1 VAPLGRETGAR
12 ILVTGASGFVGRV
25 LCPALA
31 EQGLQVRRAL
41 RSTVAN
47 EHHAPG
53 IENSVIGNIGPDTDW
68 TQPLSGVSVVVH
80 LSARTHVMHESAAD
94 PLAEYRRENVAA
106 TTALAQAA
114 VHAGVRR
121 LVFVSSI
128 KVNGECTFAQPYTE
142 ADVARPEDA
151 YGITKWEAEQS
162 LAAIARDSGLEI
174 VILRPPLVYGPSVK
188 GNFLRLMRWV
198 EKGLPLPLASID
210 NRRSLIYVGNLADA
224 IIACIKAPAAS
235 GKTYLLSDGQDVST
249 AGLVR
254 SIAAAMHVS
263 PRLFRCPIPL
273 LKLGTSALGKRAEF
287 QRLTGSLQIDS
298 SKIQRDL
305 GWAPRYTLTQGL
317 SDTVQWY
324 YSQFRGNS
332 NT

>member
-1 VAPLGRETGAR
+1 MTDR

-25 LCPALA
+25 LCTALS
-31 EQGLQVRRAL
+31 EQGFRVRRAF
-41 RSTVAN
+41 RSAVAS
-47 EHHAPG
+47 EHHAADS
-53 IENSVIGNIGPDTDW
+53 ENSVIGNIGPDTDW
-68 TQPLSGVSVVVH
+68 TQALSGVSVVVH
-80 LSARTHVMHESAAD
+80 LSARTHVMRESAAD

-106 TTALAQAA
+106 TAALAQAA

-128 KVNGECTFAQPYTE
+128 KVNGEHTFAQPYTE

-162 LAAIARDSGLEI
+162 LAAIARNTGLEA
-174 VILRPPLVYGPSVK
+174 VILRPPLVYGPGVK

-224 IIACIKAPAAS
+224 IIACIEAPAAV

-249 AGLVR
+249 AELIR
-254 SIAAAMHVS
+254 SIADAMHVS
-263 PRLFRCPIPL
+263 PRLFRCPLPL
-273 LKLGTSALGKRAEF
+273 LKLGASALGKHAEF
-287 QRLTGSLQIDS
+287 QRLTGSLRIDS
-298 SKIQRDL
+298 SKIQREL
-305 GWAPRYTLTQGL
+305 GWKPRYSLEQGL
-317 SDTVQWY
+317 SDTAQWY
-324 YSQFRGNS
+324 YSQFHGNS
-332 NT
+332 ST